1 MSPLQIIII
10 VLAAANLLSFALV
23 GLDKR
28 KSFGGERRIP
38 EVYFFFWSIFFSS
51 LGVLVGMVL
60 FHHKTRKWTFII
72 GITLLFLE
80 QLALAYLYLTKIILQ

>member
-1 MSPLQIIII
+1 MTTLQIIIA
-10 VLAAANLLSFALV
+10 VLALANLSSLGLV

-28 KSFGGERRIP
+28 KSFGGDRRIP

-51 LGVLVGMVL
+51 LGVLVGMFL

-72 GITLLFLE
+72 GITLLLLQ
-80 QLALAYLYLTKIILQ
+80 QLALVYLFFTSF